1 VQEHGKPPRHFKRGW
16 MLQRLEN
23 IAKRRR
29 NLGWPAL
36 AAYDGAGYQLTRVFN
51 LKEEPT
57 QW

>member
-1 VQEHGKPPRHFKRGW
+1 